1 MTHPYLNL
9 CRGLCLM
16 LLLLLSCT
24 TSSIEQKTNPQT
36 PVNAQTPLV
45 TLALGSCNS
54 TARKQPLWQEI
65 LKNNPQLWI
74 WLGDNIYGDTDDMRV
89 LKAKYDQQRQH
100 PDYQKLYQQIP
111 VIGVWDDHDYGR
123 NNAGKEYE
131 FKAQS
136 ARLFWDFL
144 DEPTKSP
151 RRKQKGVYSAHT
163 YGPPGQQVKV
173 LLLDGR
179 YHRDSLVGQE
189 PKYGENNKG
198 DLLGEAQWR
207 WLERELRHSKAQF
220 HLIGTGL
227 QIIPNEHGYE
237 RWGNFPRART
247 RLFNLIAKT
256 KAANVIL
263 LTGDRHFAE
272 ISKIQWPG
280 VPYPIFEFTSS
291 GLTHNWM
298 SGFVHERNR
307 HRVGQMQDRLNFG
320 IMRFHWDQTPYV
332 VDFEI
337 RGKNNR
343 LHQLVKVPYARPTKV
358 PKTRGAQPT
367 RSKSQ

>member
-1 MTHPYLNL
+1 MTYMKRPLS
-9 CRGLCLM
+9 RVIW
-16 LLLLLSCT
+16 LLLFLAFSCT
-24 TSSIEQKTNPQT
+24 TIDTDRQT
-36 PVNAQTPLV
+36 HTLAPANAQTPLV

-54 TARKQPLWQEI
+54 TERDQPLWTEI

-74 WLGDNIYGDTDDMRV
+74 WLGDNIYGDTEDMRV
-89 LKAKYDQQRQH
+89 LKAKYNQQKQH
-100 PDYQKLYQQIP
+100 PDYQNLYQQIP

-123 NNAGKEYE
+123 NNAGKEYP
-131 FKAQS
+131 FKVQS

-144 DEPTKSP
+144 DEPAKSP
-151 RRKQKGVYSAHT
+151 NRKHKGVYSSHT
-163 YGPPGQQVKV
+163 YGPVGKQVKV

-179 YHRDSLVGQE
+179 YNRDSLMGQE
-189 PKYGENNKG
+189 PKYGENKKG

-207 WLERELRHSKAQF
+207 WLERELRNSKAQF

-227 QIIPNEHGYE
+227 QIIPNDHGYE
-237 RWGNFPRART
+237 RWGNFPKART

-263 LTGDRHFAE
+263 LSGDRHFAE
-272 ISKIQWPG
+272 ISRMTWPG

-291 GLTHNWM
+291 GLTHSWM
-298 SGFVHERNR
+298 SGFVHEENQY
-307 HRVGQMQDRLNFG
+307 RVGQMHDKLNFG
-320 IMRFHWDQTPYV
+320 VLRFHWDQTPYQ

-343 LHQLVKVPYARPTKV
+343 LHQKTQVRYARSTTLNKKKPPLK
-358 PKTRGAQPT
+358 K
-367 RSKSQ
+367 K